1 MSELPPQAD
10 LSASSRH
17 VAFVPEPAVSRCNKV
32 RVKRVLTQSPET
44 LTFQA
49 LHAIN
54 FGLRFG
60 GIKLGKMRLMNIPTA
75 NIAADAPV
83 LLREREKD
91 IAILVLNRPDV
102 RNSLSEAM
110 LIALSSA
117 LGDIAADNTVRAVV
131 LAANGS
137 AFCAGHDLK
146 ELTSRRSDADGGR
159 AYFHHLMTTCGDMM
173 QQIVHLPQPIIAAV
187 QGVATAAGCQLVAS
201 CDLAVASRD
210 ARFATPG
217 VDIGLFCSTP
227 MVALSR
233 NVARKHAMEMLL
245 TGEAASA
252 DDAYRIGLI
261 NRVVDSGA
269 EREEALVFARK
280 IAEKSSHIVKIGKEA
295 FYRQA
300 EMNLADAYR
309 YASEVMVENLMARDA
324 EEGLKAFIDKR
335 APKWEDR

>member
-1 MSELPPQAD
+1 
-10 LSASSRH
+10 
-17 VAFVPEPAVSRCNKV
+17 
-32 RVKRVLTQSPET
+32 
-44 LTFQA
+44 
-49 LHAIN
+49 
-54 FGLRFG
+54 
-60 GIKLGKMRLMNIPTA
+60 MNVPTA

-83 LLREREKD
+83 LLRERETD
-91 IAILVLNRPDV
+91 VAILVLNRPDA
-102 RNSLSEAM
+102 RNSLSEAT

-117 LGDIAADNTVRAVV
+117 LGDIAADRTVRAVV
-131 LAANGS
+131 LAANGP

-146 ELTSRRSDADGGR
+146 ELTGRRSDADGGR
-159 AYFHHLMTTCGDMM
+159 GYFHHIMTTCSDMM
-173 QQIVHLPQPIIAAV
+173 QQIVNLPQPIIAAV

-201 CDLAVASRD
+201 CDLAVASRN

-217 VDIGLFCSTP
+217 VAIGLFCSTP
-227 MVALSR
+227 MVVLSR

-245 TGEAASA
+245 TGDAASA

-280 IAEKSSHIVKIGKEA
+280 IAEKSSHIVKIGKEG

>member
-1 MSELPPQAD
+1 MD
-10 LSASSRH
+10 
-17 VAFVPEPAVSRCNKV
+17 
-32 RVKRVLTQSPET
+32 
-44 LTFQA
+44 
-49 LHAIN
+49 
-54 FGLRFG
+54 
-60 GIKLGKMRLMNIPTA
+60 IPTA

-137 AFCAGHDLK
+137 AFSAGHDLK
-146 ELTSRRSDADGGR
+146 ELTSRSDADGGR
-159 AYFHHLMTTCGDMM
+159 AYFHHLMTTCSDMM

-187 QGVATAAGCQLVAS
+187 QGVATAAGCQLVAR
-201 CDLAVASRD
+201 LRPRGASRN

-217 VDIGLFCSTP
+217 VAIGLFCSTP

-245 TGEAASA
+245 TGDAASA